1 MTEQSIKQG
10 LAAASRV
17 VAAGLLSAALV
28 LSLSPGLAF
37 AGTLAAQ
44 EGETTEPASATDTG
58 SDASTSLDSSAS
70 TVAEGTYVMMNI
82 PYADFYAAEAT
93 NNSVE
98 VDVVTS
104 ATNNKWSAQSG
115 TYYQELDTGGQIL
128 GVTFLVKIGT
138 GADTATLGGTEAEDV
153 DSLAELGDY
162 SYYVVGTDADT
173 ASAYSAFYKE
183 LTVTDDGVAFG
194 DTTGVTSSGTTTTTT
209 LSTDISTSS
218 RYGDYEL
225 DFESLGVTD
234 TVIGMTVYANTE
246 ADGSGTETGYGMRHL
261 ENIWKSGS
269 ENSWGSGFLETET
282 KGNTLSY
289 EHYLSMMGT
298 YITHVEVITLSEVLD
313 VQLEEAQYVAP
324 KFELT
329 LSEAADDAAYDYD
342 LVVAAYSDLELAYD
356 AGDLGVTVSDTI
368 GSANEGSTAF
378 PERTLYNKTVTLED
392 GATAGAYT
400 LTATS
405 GTGDFT
411 YSETAD
417 ITLTTSAQVVTWAG
431 NGYDIVDADESDAY
445 AVSDFV
451 EAISTVTVNG
461 TEYSASSS
469 SSSELTPFAASES
482 DSLSTQAPS
491 FDSGTLPGDSSSSA
505 VTLYDEDGA
514 LDTSATDSDDEAIFA
529 AIGTYDI
536 SIASDVFTAGLS
548 GGVYENSTIS
558 TSSLELSS
566 TSATY
571 TGSSIELPSVSIA
584 TTDGSTI
591 SCSVT
596 WADESGAAVT
606 EALEPGT
613 YTATVD
619 AGDYGTAEAT
629 FTVEQVDLS
638 EATVTLE
645 ADTYA
650 YTGQAI
656 EPAVTSVAI
665 DGEEVDAGYY
675 TVAYSDNVS
684 DTTGT
689 VTVTATGDYATG
701 SASATFTIDIYVMM
715 NIPYA
720 DFYASDEAIDTTTI
734 DIVSSATASKWASRT
749 GTYYETCSY
758 DESTGTECELG
769 CLNPGGGHILGVT
782 YLVKLGTAV
791 DSLDD
796 VSTAFEEAAVTTS
809 DAIATAG
816 DYAYYAVVAGT
827 DFAATADDGT
837 AGAAYYVEIEATS
850 SGPSGLTTHS
860 ASEGSTL
867 STQAPGGTIEE
878 SYTYSLSEVMDYATQ
893 EAAVATELLDTDYTV
908 ETSTTYGDY
917 QIDFG
922 TDVEYEVT
930 DSFAN
935 TIYGATVYT
944 TDGTGYALRQLENLW
959 ATSKHGME
967 FSWAFTEGYVQ
978 KNSNYMAYEHYVS
991 MMGKSIESVT
1001 VYTSGG
1007 VYSISFGSAAD
1018 DGTTAAETLFV
1029 QTIYDADDFAVAD
1042 GLTSDASVAV
1052 TLPAALPDDI
1062 EAVYSVEGWDTTT
1075 VSDGQLAIPS
1085 GTLPGTYTLTLSD
1098 ASGAYVA
1105 AEASFTLSTEQVVVT
1120 VELADD
1126 GTLSLVAA
1134 SGASEEDLANYLANI
1149 SSVSVDGTSYSAS
1162 GRNATTI
1169 VNSDG
1174 SIALDAT
1181 VSSGQGQD
1189 ATSSA
1194 LFAESG
1200 IYTLVISADGYADV
1214 TLEVTVEVTTAEE
1227 TAEDGTTTTT
1237 TSVIATAAAVNG
1249 VDVNADAEA
1258 GEGTSGTE
1266 ASGSGSK
1273 AAKKANTAKIA
1284 AKKTVK
1290 VKYKK
1295 LKKKAQ
1301 VVKAITVK
1309 KAKGKVTYKKLKG
1322 SSKKLSVTKT
1332 GKIKVKKGTKKG
1344 TYKIKVKVTAKGNSS
1359 YAAKSKTVTIKVKVK

>member
-10 LAAASRV
+10 LAAASRAV
-17 VAAGLLSAALV
+17 GAGLLSAALV

-58 SDASTSLDSSAS
+58 SDASTSTDSSAS
-70 TVAEGTYVMMNI
+70 TVAEGAYVMMNI

-128 GVTFLVKIGT
+128 GVTFLVKIGSGT
-138 GADTATLGGTEAEDV
+138 DTATLGGTEAEDV

-183 LTVTDDGVAFG
+183 LTVTDDGVAFS
-194 DTTGVTSSGTTTTTT
+194 DTTGVTSSDTTTTTT

-313 VQLEEAQYVAP
+313 VQLEETQYVAP

-329 LSEAADDAAYDYD
+329 LSDAADDAGYDYD
-342 LVVAAYSDLELAYD
+342 LAVAAYSDLELAYD
-356 AGDLGVTVSDTI
+356 AGDLGITVSSTQS
-368 GSANEGSTAF
+368 SANEGSTAF
-378 PERTLYNKTVTLED
+378 PERTLYNKTLALDD

-400 LTATS
+400 LTVTS

-417 ITLTTSAQVVTWAG
+417 ITLTTDAQVVTWAS
-431 NGYDIVDADESDAY
+431 NGYDIADADETDAY

-451 EAISTVTVNG
+451 EAISAVTVNG

-469 SSSELTPFAASES
+469 SSSGLTPFAASES
-482 DSLSTQAPS
+482 SSLSTQSPPDM
-491 FDSGTLPGDSSSSA
+491 DSDSLPGSSSSSA
-505 VTLYDEDGA
+505 VTLYAEDGT
-514 LDTSATDSDDEAIFA
+514 LDTSATDDDDAAIFA
-529 AIGTYDI
+529 AIGTYSI

-558 TSSLELSS
+558 TDSLELSS

-571 TGSSIELPSVSIA
+571 TGSAIELPSVSIA

-591 SCSVT
+591 GCSVT
-596 WADESGAAVT
+596 WADESGAVVT

-619 AGDYGTAEAT
+619 AGDYGTAEVT
-629 FTVEQVDLS
+629 FTVEQIDLS
-638 EATVTLE
+638 EAEVTLE

-665 DGEEVDAGYY
+665 DGEEVDASYY

-684 DTTGT
+684 NTTGT
-689 VTVTATGDYATG
+689 VTVTAAGDYATG

-749 GTYYETCSY
+749 GTYYEECSY

-796 VSTAFEEAAVTTS
+796 VSTAFEEAVATTS

-837 AGAAYYVEIEATS
+837 AEAAYYLEIEATS
-850 SGPSGLTTHS
+850 SGPSGLTTH
-860 ASEGSTL
+860 AL

-893 EAAVATELLDTDYTV
+893 EAAVATELVDTDYTV

-935 TIYGATVYT
+935 TIYGAAVYT

-967 FSWAFTEGYVQ
+967 FSWAFTEGYLQ

-1007 VYSISFGSAAD
+1007 VYSISFGNAAD

-1052 TLPAALPDDI
+1052 TLPAALPSDI
-1062 EAVYSVEGWDTTT
+1062 EVVYSVEGWDATT
-1075 VSDGQLAIPS
+1075 VNDGQLAIPS

-1098 ASGAYVA
+1098 ANGAYVA

-1120 VELADD
+1120 AELADD
-1126 GTLSLVAA
+1126 GALSLVAA

-1149 SSVSVDGTSYSAS
+1149 SSVSVDGTSYSTS
-1162 GRNATTI
+1162 GRNSTTI

-1200 IYTLVISADGYADV
+1200 TYTLVISADGYADV

-1237 TSVIATAAAVNG
+1237 TSVIATAVSVNG
-1249 VDVNADAEA
+1249 VDVSADAEA
-1258 GEGTSGTE
+1258 GEDAGGTE
-1266 ASGSGSK
+1266 AGGK
-1273 AAKKANTAKIA
+1273 AAKKANTAKIK

-1301 VVKAITVK
+1301 SVKAITVK

-1322 SSKKLSVTKT
+1322 SSKKLSVTKA
-1332 GKIKVKKGTKKG
+1332 GKVKVKKGTKKG
-1344 TYKIKVKVTAKGNSS
+1344 TYKIKVKVTVKGNSS